1 MLLSHTY
8 NLIAHVL
15 IEQESRATQVGT
27 LEGRLHGTELALA
40 RAREELARYRSAQG
54 DLNQSLDQVGVV
66 HVNKTYSVNKIN
78 FIHCAADGQSVDAVS
93 LQLEAET
100 SARVLAM
107 MRETEAD
114 RDAALR
120 RARELEAR
128 LANAQSQQVRG

>member
-8 NLIAHVL
+8 NLTAHVL

-66 HVNKTYSVNKIN
+66 HVNKTYSVNKIL
-78 FIHCAADGQSVDAVS
+78 FTAPLTGRAWMRRLSSSKQKP
-93 LQLEAET
+93 
-100 SARVLAM
+100 ARAC
-107 MRETEAD
+107 
-114 RDAALR
+114 
-120 RARELEAR
+120 
-128 LANAQSQQVRG
+128 SP